1 MTQATVSYHL
11 KVLKKADLIRENR
24 KKNFIYYELNLTVLE
39 ELMMWLS
46 DLKGK
51 VSMKD
56 NNTDYQNDNSCNNSN
71 ISLSMAVISVIATLL
86 PIIIGLALWNKLPDE
101 LPVHWGIKGNVD
113 RLATKAEGIFIMPCL
128 CAIIQIG
135 VLIKLYIDPRKE
147 QIHHKPVLVSIWIVP
162 LITILINV
170 LIYIIALGGKVSMTM
185 AVFFIIGVMFIGLG
199 NYMPK
204 LKQNYTIG
212 IKVPWTLNSEENW
225 NMTHRMAGKV
235 YVVAGVISIIIALLN
250 NVLSDEVTI
259 IIFMAVF
266 LVTGIGSVAYSFWLY
281 KVKGL

>member
-1 MTQATVSYHL
+1 
-11 KVLKKADLIRENR
+11 
-24 KKNFIYYELNLTVLE
+24 
-39 ELMMWLS
+39 
-46 DLKGK
+46 
-51 VSMKD
+51 MKD

-170 LIYIIALGGKVSMTM
+170 LI
-185 AVFFIIGVMFIGLG
+185 GLG

-225 NMTHRMAGKV
+225 NMTHRMAGKL

-259 IIFMAVF
+259 IIFMVVF

>member
-1 MTQATVSYHL
+1 
-11 KVLKKADLIRENR
+11 
-24 KKNFIYYELNLTVLE
+24 
-39 ELMMWLS
+39 
-46 DLKGK
+46 
-51 VSMKD
+51 MKD

-71 ISLSMAVISVIATLL
+71 ISLSMAVISVVVTLL

-101 LPVHWGIKGNVD
+101 LPIHWGINGGID
-113 RLATKAEGIFIMPCL
+113 RLTTKAEGIFIMPCL

-135 VLIKLYIDPRKE
+135 VLIKLYIHPRKE
-147 QIHHKPVLVSIWIVP
+147 QIHHKPILVSIWIVP

>member
-1 MTQATVSYHL
+1 ML
-11 KVLKKADLIRENR
+11 LIHSG
-24 KKNFIYYELNLTVLE
+24 FIR
-39 ELMMWLS
+39 S
-46 DLKGK
+46 R
-51 VSMKD
+51 
-56 NNTDYQNDNSCNNSN
+56 
-71 ISLSMAVISVIATLL
+71 AF
-86 PIIIGLALWNKLPDE
+86 NKLYY
-101 LPVHWGIKGNVD
+101 IKMSPA
-113 RLATKAEGIFIMPCL
+113 L
-128 CAIIQIG
+128 
-135 VLIKLYIDPRKE
+135 LISGKIDF
-147 QIHHKPVLVSIWIVP
+147 V
-162 LITILINV
+162 T
-170 LIYIIALGGKVSMTM
+170 
-185 AVFFIIGVMFIGLG
+185 VFFIIGVMFIGLG

-225 NMTHRMAGKV
+225 NMTHRMAGKL

>member
-1 MTQATVSYHL
+1 ML
-11 KVLKKADLIRENR
+11 
-24 KKNFIYYELNLTVLE
+24 LE
-39 ELMMWLS
+39 IE
-46 DLKGK
+46 
-51 VSMKD
+51 
-56 NNTDYQNDNSCNNSN
+56 
-71 ISLSMAVISVIATLL
+71 
-86 PIIIGLALWNKLPDE
+86 
-101 LPVHWGIKGNVD
+101 IK
-113 RLATKAEGIFIMPCL
+113 TYK
-128 CAIIQIG
+128 
-135 VLIKLYIDPRKE
+135 
-147 QIHHKPVLVSIWIVP
+147 
-162 LITILINV
+162 
-170 LIYIIALGGKVSMTM
+170 TM
-185 AVFFIIGVMFIGLG
+185 AVFFIIGVMFIWLG

>member
-1 MTQATVSYHL
+1 
-11 KVLKKADLIRENR
+11 
-24 KKNFIYYELNLTVLE
+24 
-39 ELMMWLS
+39 
-46 DLKGK
+46 
-51 VSMKD
+51 
-56 NNTDYQNDNSCNNSN
+56 
-71 ISLSMAVISVIATLL
+71 
-86 PIIIGLALWNKLPDE
+86 
-101 LPVHWGIKGNVD
+101 
-113 RLATKAEGIFIMPCL
+113 
-128 CAIIQIG
+128 
-135 VLIKLYIDPRKE
+135 
-147 QIHHKPVLVSIWIVP
+147 
-162 LITILINV
+162 
-170 LIYIIALGGKVSMTM
+170 
-185 AVFFIIGVMFIGLG
+185 MFIGLG

-281 KVKGL
+281 KVKEWLINCIISRCPQPC

>member
-1 MTQATVSYHL
+1 MCLSLRV
-11 KVLKKADLIRENR
+11 IRNR
-24 KKNFIYYELNLTVLE
+24 
-39 ELMMWLS
+39 
-46 DLKGK
+46 
-51 VSMKD
+51 
-56 NNTDYQNDNSCNNSN
+56 
-71 ISLSMAVISVIATLL
+71 
-86 PIIIGLALWNKLPDE
+86 
-101 LPVHWGIKGNVD
+101 IK
-113 RLATKAEGIFIMPCL
+113 TYK
-128 CAIIQIG
+128 
-135 VLIKLYIDPRKE
+135 
-147 QIHHKPVLVSIWIVP
+147 
-162 LITILINV
+162 
-170 LIYIIALGGKVSMTM
+170 TM

>member
-1 MTQATVSYHL
+1 
-11 KVLKKADLIRENR
+11 
-24 KKNFIYYELNLTVLE
+24 
-39 ELMMWLS
+39 
-46 DLKGK
+46 
-51 VSMKD
+51 
-56 NNTDYQNDNSCNNSN
+56 
-71 ISLSMAVISVIATLL
+71 
-86 PIIIGLALWNKLPDE
+86 
-101 LPVHWGIKGNVD
+101 
-113 RLATKAEGIFIMPCL
+113 
-128 CAIIQIG
+128 
-135 VLIKLYIDPRKE
+135 
-147 QIHHKPVLVSIWIVP
+147 
-162 LITILINV
+162 
-170 LIYIIALGGKVSMTM
+170 
-185 AVFFIIGVMFIGLG
+185 MFIGLG

-281 KVKGL
+281 KVKAF

>member
-1 MTQATVSYHL
+1 ML
-11 KVLKKADLIRENR
+11 
-24 KKNFIYYELNLTVLE
+24 LE
-39 ELMMWLS
+39 IE
-46 DLKGK
+46 
-51 VSMKD
+51 
-56 NNTDYQNDNSCNNSN
+56 
-71 ISLSMAVISVIATLL
+71 
-86 PIIIGLALWNKLPDE
+86 
-101 LPVHWGIKGNVD
+101 IK
-113 RLATKAEGIFIMPCL
+113 TYK
-128 CAIIQIG
+128 
-135 VLIKLYIDPRKE
+135 
-147 QIHHKPVLVSIWIVP
+147 
-162 LITILINV
+162 
-170 LIYIIALGGKVSMTM
+170 TM
-185 AVFFIIGVMFIGLG
+185 AVFFFIGVMFIGIG